1 MPLIRDDAIILQSL
15 AYSETSKI
23 LRLLTRS
30 HGVRSVIAKGAMR
43 PRSRFCGLL
52 EPFTVGIA
60 TIYLKEGRELQTLGG
75 FDLLRSG
82 QSLGRDLL
90 RFGGASLLAELIVR
104 TAVEE
109 HQPGLYHRLL
119 RALDRIECAPAAELE
134 SVLLAEAWGLVA
146 DLGYAPILDH
156 CTACGRALDPDED
169 GVFDYPAGG
178 VRCRECAGG
187 VTGRTVPAAA
197 RANLSR
203 LVAGVAVALE
213 RTRGYWILLDR
224 FIAHHVADGATIRS
238 LPFLA
243 EVLQP

>member
-1 MPLIRDDAIILQSL
+1 LPAR
-15 AYSETSKI
+15 
-23 LRLLTRS
+23 RS
-30 HGVRSVIAKGAMR
+30 SDLKGAMR

-82 QSLGRDLL
+82 QSLGRDLP

-109 HQPGLYHRLL
+109 HQPGLYDRLL
-119 RALDRIECAPAAELE
+119 RALARIDDAPTERLE
-134 SVLLAEAWGLVA
+134 SVLLAGAWGLIA
-146 DLGYAPILDH
+146 DLGFAPVLDH
-156 CTACGRALDPDED
+156 CTACGRALGPAED

-178 VRCRECAGG
+178 VRCTACGGG

-197 RANLSR
+197 RSNL
-203 LVAGVAVALE
+203 
-213 RTRGYWILLDR
+213 
-224 FIAHHVADGATIRS
+224 IR
-238 LPFLA
+238 
-243 EVLQP
+243 